1 MQTIAKPWAQALAPP
16 SLTLDYAKLSSP
28 CFRWWRRLM
37 MEWLLRVLFG
47 AWWYGRDGQTNVADA
62 SDKYLVP
69 VLLLIGL
76 GLLGLLAFLAFR

>member
-1 MQTIAKPWAQALAPP
+1 
-16 SLTLDYAKLSSP
+16 
-28 CFRWWRRLM
+28 M

-76 GLLGLLAFLAFR
+76 GLLGLLASLAFR